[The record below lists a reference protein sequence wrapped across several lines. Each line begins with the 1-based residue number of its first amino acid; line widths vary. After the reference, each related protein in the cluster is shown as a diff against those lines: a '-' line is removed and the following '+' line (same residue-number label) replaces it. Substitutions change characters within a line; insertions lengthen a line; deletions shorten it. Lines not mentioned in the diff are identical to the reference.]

1 MLAVPRYT
9 VRRNAFE
16 PERTWSIEPSGL
28 AWKSAD
34 ASGHIGFGEI
44 ASLRL
49 EWAATRADRF
59 RFACHVAASGGGTE
73 AIVSTTYAG
82 PMNFP
87 DQADAYVP
95 FIRELVRRVSQ
106 ENPGCRFEAG
116 ATSFRW
122 LASLAAMTLGLIF
135 LGMVL
140 LSIGLPL
147 TGLIAVK
154 LALLAFLVPL
164 AIAWIRK
171 NRPRHFVPPA
181 IPRNVLPPLTA
192 HSSSQER

>member
-9 VRRNAFE
+9 VRRHAFE
-16 PERTWSIEPSGL
+16 KERTWSIEPSGL

-34 ASGHIGFGEI
+34 ASGYIGFGEI

-49 EWAATRADRF
+49 EWAATRADRS
-59 RFACHVAASGGGTE
+59 RYACHVTGPAGGFET
-73 AIVSTTYAG
+73 IVSTTYAG

-95 FIRELVRRVSQ
+95 FIRELVRRVAQ

-122 LASLAAMTLGLIF
+122 LTSIAAMTLGLIF

-140 LSIGLPL
+140 LAIGLPL
-147 TGLIAVK
+147 TGLIVAK
-154 LALLAFLVPL
+154 LALLAILVPI
-164 AIAWIRK
+164 AISWIGK
-171 NRPRHFVPPA
+171 NRPRRFVPPD

-192 HSSSQER
+192 H